1 MDREPQSLEPP
12 VKPRAEL
19 VKTIGMLNLV
29 FGGALFLC
37 GLGCL
42 HPIAPILADF
52 KPFTYE
58 TEMTQ
63 LVYEQYRGQ
72 LIGILADQEKK
83 ATDARDKARLKQERM
98 AWEAN
103 RTKIVDQLDVK
114 AINRDLFWLPY
125 YLWADVVTAPIL
137 NLLMLASG
145 LGLVQLKSWARAMGL
160 WVARLK
166 ILRLVLLT
174 LFLFVCV
181 VPPTSRI
188 LASMLSTDF
197 AKVAIAI
204 KAAKDGTNAGD
215 VPLKAQF
222 TPDDLRP
229 VFRFMGHFYAVGL
242 LAFGAVYPS
251 ISLIILTRPGARLAC
266 ELASEVEPEEEAE

>member
-1 MDREPQSLEPP
+1 MDQEPQSLESSI
-12 VKPRAEL
+12 KPRAEL

-52 KPFTYE
+52 EPFTYE

-72 LIGILADQEKK
+72 LITILAEQEKN
-83 ATDARDKARLKQERM
+83 ATDAREKERLKQERLT
-98 AWEAN
+98 WEAN

-114 AINRDLFWLPY
+114 AINRDLYWLPY

-145 LGLVQLKSWARAMGL
+145 LGLVQLKTWARGMGL

-166 ILRLVLLT
+166 IIRLVVLA
-174 LFLFVCV
+174 LFLLVCV

-204 KAAKDGTNAGD
+204 KTAKDGSKAGD

-222 TPDDLRP
+222 TPDELRP
-229 VFRFMGHFYAVGL
+229 VFRFMGNFYAIAL
-242 LAFGAVYPS
+242 LGVGAVYPS
-251 ISLIILTRPGARLAC
+251 IALIILTRPGARLAC
-266 ELASEVEPEEEAE
+266 ELASEAEPEDESD